1 MASAEG
7 SWGLKGEGA
16 SLKSCPRPGVIFC
29 LQLAVWPYAS
39 GMPSLSFGFPTY
51 RWGPFREAQPDCSC

>member
-39 GMPSLSFGFPTY
+39 GMPSLSFGFPAY
-51 RWGPFREAQPDCSC
+51 

>member
-39 GMPSLSFGFPTY
+39 RMPSLSFGFPAQ
-51 RWGPFREAQPDCSC
+51 RWGPFREAQSDCSC